1 MNFEPSIFSKYFSVE
16 SLNSD
21 LKDTNKKSRS
31 TFNSFLNIDQKIL
44 NSMIIASYVSQ
55 NFVRSSIS
63 NNLSLETITLLQDI
77 LAEVEL
83 AFVTNSK
90 ESAILFDL
98 DLKQEHIQYIEN
110 FAKQISVLIDID
122 SDFLFLQLK
131 VYFDILANQFSEEYA
146 MMLFRADLQSEDA
159 LMSFF
164 DNAFAMKGA
173 TFVKDESYYTE
184 TSDEVMHPNS
194 FFHVFGSEKI
204 IELQSMFKKPF
215 EKKDYLYFEQ
225 AVLPTILELI
235 ISEELLM
242 DRLPLGILNYFL
254 LCDVA
259 IFNKSIFEFSFV
271 ICHENMPVLKLNFHY
286 NVVNHTCL
294 IIENK
299 KNIGSLVFSFDLS
312 NQFIRSIGG
321 EFRGNVVAIVVRKK
335 LNNFY
340 FKLIMSHWKGR
351 LKQVNKFGLFG
362 RFFSTNGIDK
372 SFKSFFKA
380 DYFMDEFFSIIKHID
395 IGEDHVVVKSLF
407 HKEVPF
413 PIFMT
418 GVIRNNTYIPS
429 EIILL

>member
-164 DNAFAMKGA
+164 
-173 TFVKDESYYTE
+173 
-184 TSDEVMHPNS
+184 
-194 FFHVFGSEKI
+194 
-204 IELQSMFKKPF
+204 
-215 EKKDYLYFEQ
+215 
-225 AVLPTILELI
+225 
-235 ISEELLM
+235 
-242 DRLPLGILNYFL
+242 
-254 LCDVA
+254 
-259 IFNKSIFEFSFV
+259 
-271 ICHENMPVLKLNFHY
+271 
-286 NVVNHTCL
+286 
-294 IIENK
+294 
-299 KNIGSLVFSFDLS
+299 
-312 NQFIRSIGG
+312 
-321 EFRGNVVAIVVRKK
+321 
-335 LNNFY
+335 
-340 FKLIMSHWKGR
+340 
-351 LKQVNKFGLFG
+351 
-362 RFFSTNGIDK
+362 
-372 SFKSFFKA
+372 
-380 DYFMDEFFSIIKHID
+380 
-395 IGEDHVVVKSLF
+395 
-407 HKEVPF
+407 
-413 PIFMT
+413 
-418 GVIRNNTYIPS
+418 
-429 EIILL
+429 